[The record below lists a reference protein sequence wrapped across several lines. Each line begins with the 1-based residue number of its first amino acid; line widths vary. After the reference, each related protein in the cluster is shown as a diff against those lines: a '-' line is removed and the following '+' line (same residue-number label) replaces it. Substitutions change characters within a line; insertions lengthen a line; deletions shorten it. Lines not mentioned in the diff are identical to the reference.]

1 MPEVSPPVCLCNTSP
16 LFYLHQIRRLSLLR
30 QLYGRVLTTPEVAGE
45 LDAGA
50 KVGEDVPNLREHP
63 WIEVHPIKIPSYLD
77 LIADLGRGE
86 ASVLALGLEQ
96 EGRSL
101 LVIDDKLGRRI
112 ARLRNLTV
120 TGTAWVLLKGKQAGP
135 IASLHPVLDDL
146 AARGFRL
153 HAQVVADLLA
163 IAGEK

>member
-1 MPEVSPPVCLCNTSP
+1 MPDASSRTCICNTSP
-16 LFYLHQIRRLSLLR
+16 LFYLHQIGRLSLLR
-30 QLYGRVLTTPEVAGE
+30 QLYGRVLTMPEVVAE

-50 KVGEDVPNLREHP
+50 NVGEDVPNLREHP
-63 WIEVHPIKIPSYLD
+63 WIEVSPIQIPSYLD

-86 ASVLALGLEQ
+86 ASVLALGLEH

-120 TGTAWVLLKGKQAGP
+120 TGTAGVLLKAKQTGLL
-135 IASLHPVLDDL
+135 ASLHPVLDDL
-146 AARGFRL
+146 SARGFRL
-153 HAQVVADLLA
+153 HSQVVADLLT
-163 IAGEK
+163 IADEK